1 MHVLVPVDEVTK
13 LGNMERL
20 SALSCRG
27 LFKLHLNLCACHQI
41 DFGIYCCFPEA
52 DAVFDVDDDDDS
64 ASPQALIT
72 ASFCQR
78 RLRRFLALFLR
89 VVVSLIRFQSSPGE
103 SFRFTTSSARVA
115 QNAPAPPNMP
125 PPAIALDDPL
135 APPCSCSPAAARG
148 EK

>member
-20 SALSCRG
+20 SALSCKGHWLG

-52 DAVFDVDDDDDS
+52 DAVFDVDDDDDDS

-72 ASFCQR
+72 ASFWKQKR
-78 RLRRFLALFLR
+78 SKQSLAFH
-89 VVVSLIRFQSSPGE
+89 SSDLGIWN
-103 SFRFTTSSARVA
+103 ARIV
-115 QNAPAPPNMP
+115 
-125 PPAIALDDPL
+125 
-135 APPCSCSPAAARG
+135 
-148 EK
+148 EYYKVKW